1 MTFTA
6 QRLTETPRCTWWG
19 VITSEPCWP
28 AAQQKS
34 VGGGKREGGKKGK
47 HDSMIDTRENS
58 GLIEMCDGNCKK
70 MAGRSQTSEVGP
82 SCFWYLI
89 FERELQ
95 WVPTLCEI

>member
-1 MTFTA
+1 
-6 QRLTETPRCTWWG
+6 
-19 VITSEPCWP
+19 
-28 AAQQKS
+28 
-34 VGGGKREGGKKGK
+34 
-47 HDSMIDTRENS
+47 MIDTRENS